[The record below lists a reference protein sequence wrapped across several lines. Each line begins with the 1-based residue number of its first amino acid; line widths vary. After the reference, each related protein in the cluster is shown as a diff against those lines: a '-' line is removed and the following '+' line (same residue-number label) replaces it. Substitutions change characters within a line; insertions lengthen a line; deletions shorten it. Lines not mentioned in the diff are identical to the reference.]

1 MRLSRANLC
10 AFLVC
15 LLSIIGSGCANEAV
29 HSMHELEPFF
39 SHKTPPLNVDEVP
52 LEDEGVQEDES
63 PALFAE
69 TPQIALFEKHSSGD
83 VVRVLGIESEGSVCC
98 VSSKPGRVDCFIR
111 GPWSNVLHMS
121 VENGVYSDWDNLG
134 GWITGDI
141 ECVSR
146 KEDFVD
152 ILSTDS
158 ANHIMVKQYTGG
170 EWSKWQ
176 KGADIV
182 METPSCVVRTSEV
195 VECVVLHIN
204 ARLYNLISIKGTF
217 SLKLLDLGGSIRKR
231 PTYGSF
237 DEKSTTYFA
246 VNSGNKLQGRTL
258 TVVVTKPVWGPWFD
272 LELWTRERPSVTSWP
287 GKQMHLFAL
296 DMRNEI
302 MHKTFNGEWSAWLNL
317 GGKFESAPE
326 CVSTGPSTVYC
337 FAIGRDMFLY
347 GNTLDGWE
355 WSGWNRFSI
364 DTRFFDKPSCVILTD
379 SKISCYLISTGRKV
393 VELIHAIS

>member
-1 MRLSRANLC
+1 MEAEASARGCEESSLKTDDQLGLQFISSQPRSVVSVRCRSHCRSVVRFSRSACTMRLARANLC

-39 SHKTPPLNVDEVP
+39 SHKTPPWNADEVP

-69 TPQIALFEKHSSGD
+69 APQIALFEKHSSGD

-141 ECVSR
+141 DCVSR

-158 ANHIMVKQYTGG
+158 ANHIMVKQYTDG
-170 EWSKWQ
+170 EWSEWQ
-176 KGADIV
+176 KGTDIV

-204 ARLYNLISIKGTF
+204 ARLYRILSTKGTF
-217 SLKLLDLGGSIRKR
+217 SLKIQDLGSFVLKR
-231 PTYGSF
+231 PTYGSS
-237 DEKSTTYFA
+237 DEKSTTPPLTQPQLGFYMNTMIVHLNRDQRVGSDSFLSA
-246 VNSGNKLQGRTL
+246 QHFTL
-258 TVVVTKPVWGPWFD
+258 TVLSPRRASLLMNSVDRVWQCVTLLYDGR
-272 LELWTRERPSVTSWP
+272 L
-287 GKQMHLFAL
+287 
-296 DMRNEI
+296 
-302 MHKTFNGEWSAWLNL
+302 L
-317 GGKFESAPE
+317 G
-326 CVSTGPSTVYC
+326 CCRQTGSHN
-337 FAIGRDMFLY
+337 A
-347 GNTLDGWE
+347 
-355 WSGWNRFSI
+355 
-364 DTRFFDKPSCVILTD
+364 
-379 SKISCYLISTGRKV
+379 
-393 VELIHAIS
+393 